1 MLQTWLRRSSALLA
15 AGAMLLSSAVA
26 LAAPGPAPD
35 DFSPGDTLLS
45 APRWQAE
52 MLPEDEP
59 APMEPA
65 AEPDPAEPAAEPV
78 RFLLRLPP
86 EGGTPALIDEAGET
100 WCFSGEEE
108 TRCVSVVPGEYTLV
122 CGVRSAA
129 LRVEDDGGVA
139 VLSGEAAWDG
149 EQLTVGLYGT
159 LELYCAVVPDCPRM
173 VSLTAAGETHTLPAA
188 YDPLLDDG
196 RGCVVCHQLTLPA
209 GTVELVCGGLSQ
221 RVALQ
226 PGQTLRVEF

>member
-15 AGAMLLSSAVA
+15 AGAMLLSSAAV

-35 DFSPGDTLLS
+35 DFLPGDTLLP
-45 APRWQAE
+45 APFWQAE
-52 MLPEDEP
+52 TLLEDEP
-59 APMEPA
+59 AEPA
-65 AEPDPAEPAAEPV
+65 AKPDPMEPAAEPV

-100 WCFSGEEE
+100 WCFSGGEE

-149 EQLTVGLYGT
+149 EQLTIGLYGT
-159 LELYCAVVPDCPRM
+159 LELYCAVVPDSPRM

-196 RGCVVCHQLTLPA
+196 RGCVVCHRLTLPA